1 MASGNGLPIEQTT
14 WAMLPRKLRILII
27 VLAAFAVV
35 ILCWSG
41 WEFANHMPDHD
52 WIVLAALAIVTFPF
66 CVWLPRTE
74 TIVTFGDTYLMAI
87 SLIYG
92 PSSCIIATALYACL
106 SLIYALRTANRFLFV
121 FGFSVLVCD
130 ALIYSLAFQFIKP
143 TAAHEISAYSMPA
156 VIMALVSFL
165 FTSLIAAT
173 AISWRHGNRI
183 SALWVRVYLPLLLN
197 SFIAAGAAACIA
209 ALYASNKFVP
219 LAVAPAIG
227 FMWGWTR
234 LHGKRLMRKAALEK
248 NP

>member
-14 WAMLPRKLRILII
+14 WAMLPRKIRILII

-35 ILCWSG
+35 ILCWSS

-92 PSSCIIATALYACL
+92 PSICIVATALYACL
-106 SLIYALRTANRFLFV
+106 SLISALRTANRFLFV

-143 TAAHEISAYSMPA
+143 TAAHEISAYLLPA

-183 SALWVRVYLPLLLN
+183 SALSMRQSSSSQTDRADRGRYVRRGRSSRQPIALPPICIRSGTWV
-197 SFIAAGAAACIA
+197 S
-209 ALYASNKFVP
+209 
-219 LAVAPAIG
+219 
-227 FMWGWTR
+227 T
-234 LHGKRLMRKAALEK
+234 GKSCRYFAMPGTTGTDRRT
-248 NP
+248 